1 MSEYIKT
8 DAHKLDVKDVKQSM
22 AVTNAVSWRAEGI
35 KYKKNEVFLDV
46 TESMNL
52 VVNSSGQ
59 VVHSEVTGAL
69 KMRSYLS
76 GMPECKLGLNDKLM
90 LEAQGRSGK
99 GKSVELEDMKF
110 HQCVRLTRFDTDRTI
125 SFIPPDGAFDLMTYR
140 VNTPV
145 KPLVWVEA
153 VMEKGRSRVE
163 YMVKIKGQFKERSTA
178 TGVEVKIP
186 VSADATNPVVRCAV
200 GAATY
205 APEQEA
211 LLWKIK
217 QLPGGKAR
225 SVAEARC
232 CLPLCDSLASPGQHP
247 PGEGSSAAHPAR
259 PCPGCST
266 PSFRS
271 TSYERSSRCPPS
283 RRRTTRGA
291 SARRSR

>member
-1 MSEYIKT
+1 M
-8 DAHKLDVKDVKQSM
+8 
-22 AVTNAVSWRAEGI
+22 
-35 KYKKNEVFLDV
+35 

-90 LEAQGRSGK
+90 LEAQGRAGK

-225 SVAEARC
+225 AIPSWFFSLSLSRPRARLRPQW
-232 CLPLCDSLASPGQHP
+232 LPAWSRALRPVP
-247 PGEGSSAAHPAR
+247 PPPPPAR
-259 PCPGCST
+259 
-266 PSFRS
+266 
-271 TSYERSSRCPPS
+271 
-283 RRRTTRGA
+283 
-291 SARRSR
+291 

>member
-1 MSEYIKT
+1 M
-8 DAHKLDVKDVKQSM
+8 
-22 AVTNAVSWRAEGI
+22 
-35 KYKKNEVFLDV
+35 FLDV
-46 TESMNL
+46 TESMTL
-52 VVNSSGQ
+52 VVNASGQ

-163 YMVKIKGQFKERSTA
+163 YMVKIRGQFKERSTA

-225 SVAEARC
+225 RRRRRRLEPLSPPRV
-232 CLPLCDSLASPGQHP
+232 CLCRP
-247 PGEGSSAAHPAR
+247 PAR
-259 PCPGCST
+259 S
-266 PSFRS
+266 SF
-271 TSYERSSRCPPS
+271 S
-283 RRRTTRGA
+283 RR
-291 SARRSR
+291 